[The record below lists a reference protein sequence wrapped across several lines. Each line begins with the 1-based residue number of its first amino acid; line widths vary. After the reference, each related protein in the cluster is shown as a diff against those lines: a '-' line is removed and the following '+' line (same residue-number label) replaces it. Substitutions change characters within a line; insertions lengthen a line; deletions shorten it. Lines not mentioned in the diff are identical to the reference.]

1 MGKLML
7 TVKLDPERATLA
19 DASREL
25 GVAEE
30 ELDPDFGVV
39 NIDPDEDLFTV
50 LVDEKTA
57 ERAEGKAAGGPYA
70 NPPIEPFGPP
80 EPES

>member
-1 MGKLML
+1 MAKLML

-25 GVAEE
+25 GVDEA

-50 LVDEKTA
+50 LVDEQTA
-57 ERAEGKAAGGPYA
+57 ERVDGKAAGGPYA

>member
-1 MGKLML
+1 
-7 TVKLDPERATLA
+7 
-19 DASREL
+19 
-25 GVAEE
+25 
-30 ELDPDFGVV
+30 VV
-39 NIDPDEDLFTV
+39 NIDPNEDLFTV
-50 LVDEKTA
+50 LVDEQTA